1 MTPNISSKTNVVD
14 KIRRIYWYEGVRLAT
29 GVTTAYAL
37 EQLMEPESFGRD
49 KNGIPFHRN
58 KWVTYRRGDH
68 TPEEALVARV
78 NLRVHGS
85 SREINHVLW
94 EVLRQCS
101 NVSANPIKWL
111 QQLEPEL
118 QILVFDGRDNIR
130 SRDWPRVLEKIERRA
145 SMDALACLTILLF
158 VNLERGNFELASEFA
173 RSTLRVLLMLGHHF
187 ECRRVGTDLFNLYV
201 ERVFNKVRWNEQRFY
216 FDDYAFSQW
225 ASVLHLVARNTTE
238 AEVHLMP
245 SPEEIRV
252 MCGVLRGT
260 RGFDITFAINPLI
273 GPDLDIGPPRKKIID
288 DFERAIYIQRQS
300 VNNILSGGRKH
311 RSSSEISDGHPSP
324 IPAQETE

>member
-1 MTPNISSKTNVVD
+1 MTKNTASKTDFVEI
-14 KIRRIYWYEGVRLAT
+14 KRIYWYEGVRLAT
-29 GVTTAYAL
+29 GVTSAYAL
-37 EQLMEPESFGRD
+37 ERLFVPESFGR
-49 KNGIPFHRN
+49 NREGTLFNRTR
-58 KWVTYRRGDH
+58 WATYKGGKH
-68 TPEEALVARV
+68 TPEPALVAHV
-78 NLRVHGS
+78 DLLVPGS

-94 EVLRQCS
+94 EILCQGNNVPANAINLLRR
-101 NVSANPIKWL
+101 
-111 QQLEPEL
+111 LEPEL
-118 QILVFDGRDNIR
+118 QILVFDGGDNIR
-130 SRDWPRVLEKIERRA
+130 NHGWPRVLEKIERRA

-187 ECRRVGTDLFNLYV
+187 ECRRVDTDLFNLYV

-216 FDDYAFSQW
+216 LDDYAFSQW
-225 ASVLHLVARNTTE
+225 AGVLHLVARNTIETE
-238 AEVHLMP
+238 AHLMP

-288 DFERAIYIQRQS
+288 AFERAIYIQKQS
-300 VNNILSGGRKH
+300 VNNILSSGRKH
-311 RSSSEISDGHPSP
+311 RSSSEISDEHPYP
-324 IPAQETE
+324 IPAQESE